1 MGKKVYAIREGY
13 DFENDKIIENVIVD
27 SWAECLKKVK
37 GVKGAKYKSFETLE
51 EANKYLEDA
60 NKLLKKDRDEYPK
73 DLLHIYVD
81 GSFSTLDEKYSYGVV
96 AVRDNVIEHIEGEA
110 HRSKGNIRQIAGE
123 LEGAIRALE
132 YAKSIK
138 EKHIVLF
145 HDYIGICY
153 HATGIW
159 ARNDE
164 SSKEYYEKMNKFFN
178 EGIQVTF
185 VKVDSHTGDLY
196 NELVDEKCKESLGIE
211 SDKTVARWLSKN
223 KIYVANKNLK
233 EEILRLTNGKEE
245 NIIIQDIN
253 YVDNM
258 IKEEK
263 IDESLMYSI
272 NLNTKEK
279 INKNKIYY
287 ARGTE
292 ELKKKNVFAHGL
304 VKKFNDSDTEAFE
317 ERENIIRALF
327 GKVGR
332 NPNIEHNFHCDLGYN
347 IYVGDNFYAGY
358 NFTVLDIEEVKI
370 GDNCMIGP
378 SVNIYTAGHNIEP
391 KDRNKT
397 GYGIKVTIGDNVW
410 IGGNSTILPG
420 VTIGDNSVIAAGSV
434 VTSNVPKNVIVA
446 GNPAKVLK
454 KI

>member
-13 DFENDKIIENVIVD
+13 DFENNKIIENVIVD
-27 SWAECLKKVK
+27 TWAECLKKVK

-60 NKLLKKDRDEYPK
+60 NKLLKKDKDEYPK
-73 DLLHIYVD
+73 ELLHIYVD
-81 GSFSTLDEKYSYGVV
+81 GSFSALDEKYSYGVV
-96 AVRDNVIEHIEGEA
+96 AVRNNVIEHIEGKA
-110 HRSKGNIRQIAGE
+110 HKAKGTIRQIAGE
-123 LEGAIRALE
+123 LQGAVKALE
-132 YAKSIK
+132 YAKSIG

-164 SSKEYYEKMNKFFN
+164 SSKEYYEKMNGFFN
-178 EGIQVTF
+178 EGIKVTF

-211 SDKTVARWLSKN
+211 SDKTVSKWLSKN
-223 KIYVANKNLK
+223 KIYVANQDLKN
-233 EEILRLTNGKEE
+233 EILRLTNGKKE
-245 NIIIQDIN
+245 NIIVQDI
-253 YVDNM
+253 DD

-263 IDESLMYSI
+263 IDESLEKNIS
-272 NLNTKEK
+272 LSKVEKED
-279 INKNKIYY
+279 KNKVYY
-287 ARGTE
+287 ERGTE
-292 ELKKKNVFAHGL
+292 ELKKKNLFAHSL
-304 VKKFNDSDTEAFE
+304 VKKFNDSKPEAFE

-327 GKVGR
+327 GKVGK

-358 NFTVLDIEEVKI
+358 NFTVLDMAEVKI
-370 GDNCMIGP
+370 GNNCMIGP
-378 SVNIYTAGHNIEP
+378 NVNIYTTGHNIKP

-397 GYGIKVTIGDNVW
+397 GYEIKIAIGDNVW

-420 VTIGDNSVIAAGSV
+420 VTIGENSIVAAGSV

-446 GNPAKVLK
+446 GNPAKILR